1 MRPTRNRLPAVM
13 AREVVALAVVALAAL
28 TAVAGGT
35 ARAEDTFKVGSA
47 VGLTGYAAVNDRN
60 WRDGLLLAAEQVN
73 ARGGILG
80 RKVEVIVE
88 DNRSQPQ
95 DAVVAYRKMLSSDQV
110 QVFNSGCVSAGNM
123 AAAAF
128 VARAQVPMM
137 LCSILPQRPEEQ
149 AWAFSFLP
157 PPAFEMETRYAY
169 LRDHTGVRKIGL
181 LTDPTPYS
189 QLMHGFALKLAPQF
203 GLEVAADETYKPDD
217 ADANVQLGRMN
228 AAGAGA
234 VVKLGQGGSTVTV
247 AKNIR
252 QLGLDR
258 MLLMASTDDNG
269 IFKSASEA
277 LPDRFFFIDSAV
289 QFGADHLPAG
299 TDKATVDA
307 FLKPWTE
314 RYGDRDTGQGSRGY
328 DSLMIV
334 AKAAAAANSV
344 SGPALRDAIQ
354 AVGEYRGAGATYD
367 FNAGQHVGITKN
379 PYFVG
384 RFVNGQATPVQ

>member
-1 MRPTRNRLPAVM
+1 MRSTRNRLA
-13 AREVVALAVVALAAL
+13 ALAAL
-28 TAVAGGT
+28 TVLAAAGS

-47 VGLTGYAAVNDRN
+47 LGLTGYAAVTDRN
-60 WRDGLLLAAEQVN
+60 WRDGLMLAADQIN
-73 ARGGILG
+73 AKGGILG

-110 QVFNSGCVSAGNM
+110 QVFDSGCVSAGNM
-123 AAAAF
+123 AAASF

-137 LCSILPQRPEEQ
+137 LCSILPQKPDEQ

-169 LRDHTGVRKIGL
+169 LRDHTQVRKIGL

-189 QLMHGFALKLAPQF
+189 QLMHGFATKLAPQF
-203 GLEVAADETYKPDD
+203 GLEVVADESYKAEDPDV
-217 ADANVQLGRMN
+217 NVQLGRMN
-228 AAGAGA
+228 GAGAGA
-234 VVKLGQGGSTVTV
+234 VIKLGQGGSTVTV

-252 QLGLDR
+252 QLGLDQ

-277 LPDRFFFIDSAV
+277 LPDRFLFIDSAV
-289 QFGADHLPAG
+289 QFGEEHLPAG
-299 TDKATVDA
+299 TDKAAIDP
-307 FLKPWTE
+307 FLKPWTGK
-314 RYGDRDTGQGSRGY
+314 YGDRDTGQGSRGY

-334 AKAAAAANSV
+334 AKAAAAAKTI

-354 AVGEYRGAGATYD
+354 AMGEYQGAGATYN
-367 FNAGQHVGITKN
+367 FSATQHVGITKN
-379 PYFVG
+379 PYFIG
-384 RFVNGQATPVQ
+384 RFVNNQATPVQ